1 MAEVPPGPSA
11 LPASPAEIIL
21 FPGGVCAVP
30 GEGEERGCGGRGDT
44 SVPGTGQQP
53 QTQQQLNGLISS
65 AEDGLLFSHH
75 SRTHSHLHHPAHRPP
90 DSQRGPGEHCD
101 SATEAPVG
109 TAENNNLNDRNCGD
123 HQQEH
128 SPRVQ
133 KNHSHSNNNSI
144 NSMLTMA
151 RTEATLGQLAGEEP
165 SRKGDRSRTEPQPSL
180 ADPPDGEAA
189 ESGRGPETQRAGV
202 ESAAALDAAAGPQ
215 APVSEMARLDLN
227 SKTEGVEEEEEDGAI
242 QYVRYESELQMP
254 DIMRL
259 ITKDLSE
266 PYSIYTYRYFI
277 HNWPQLCF
285 LAMVQQECVGAIV
298 CKLDMHKKMFRRGYI
313 AMLAVDSKYRRK
325 GIGTNLVKKAI
336 YAMVEG
342 DCDEVVLETEIT
354 NKSALKLYENL
365 GFVRDK
371 RLFRY
376 YLNGVDAL
384 RLKLWLRHRVH
395 ITFAALP
402 IPAAERFNWMA
413 LRLAVSA
420 RHTGER
426 MGGLALIPLHSDQV
440 CLTWCTKPVPGEL
453 FSRLSDAHWRFSQA
467 LERKEQLE
475 EHAALSEV
483 SPAFSPPFLHGQAPT
498 WVSRG

>member
-30 GEGEERGCGGRGDT
+30 GEGEERGCGRGDT
-44 SVPGTGQQP
+44 LVPGTGQQP
-53 QTQQQLNGLISS
+53 HVSEGKGTSKTNQNHLYSHPAALNFHTSTQQQLNGLISS
-65 AEDGLLFSHH
+65 AEDGLLFTHH

-90 DSQRGPGEHCD
+90 DSQRVPVEHCD
-101 SATEAPVG
+101 SASEAPVG
-109 TAENNNLNDRNCGD
+109 TAESNNLNDRNCGD
-123 HQQEH
+123 YQQEH

-151 RTEATLGQLAGEEP
+151 RTEATLGQSAGEER
-165 SRKGDRSRTEPQPSL
+165 SRKGDHSRTEPQPSL
-180 ADPPDGEAA
+180 DDPPDGEAA
-189 ESGRGPETQRAGV
+189 EGGRGPETQRAGV
-202 ESAAALDAAAGPQ
+202 ELAAALDAAAVLQ
-215 APVSEMARLDLN
+215 TPVSEMERLDLN
-227 SKTEGVEEEEEDGAI
+227 SKAEGVEEEDGAI

-384 RLKLWLRHRVH
+384 RLKLWLR
-395 ITFAALP
+395 
-402 IPAAERFNWMA
+402 
-413 LRLAVSA
+413 
-420 RHTGER
+420 
-426 MGGLALIPLHSDQV
+426 
-440 CLTWCTKPVPGEL
+440 
-453 FSRLSDAHWRFSQA
+453 
-467 LERKEQLE
+467 
-475 EHAALSEV
+475 
-483 SPAFSPPFLHGQAPT
+483 
-498 WVSRG
+498 